1 MFAADW
7 GLGEALW
14 TLFAIFLFVI
24 WFWLLIMIFADLF
37 RDHELSG
44 WAKAAWT
51 IGVILFPFLGILV
64 YLIARGGGM
73 AERQMAQEKAAKA
86 DFDAYVQETAGAGS
100 SPSEQIAKAKELL
113 DAGTISQEEYDQ
125 LKAKALS

>member
-1 MFAADW
+1 MLVAIGGVF
-7 GLGEALW
+7 GLFYAVVP
-14 TLFAIFLFVI
+14 FLPKT
-24 WFWLLIMIFADLF
+24 
-37 RDHELSG
+37 
-44 WAKAAWT
+44 KAAWT
-51 IGVILFPFLGILV
+51 IGVILFPFIGILV

-86 DFDAYVQETAGAGS
+86 DFDAYVQETAGEGAT
-100 SPSEQIAKAKELL
+100 PSEQIAQAQQLL